1 MIQLVP
7 STLLNSFNLNIPFDA
22 NTSKMLKLLG
32 LSLPND
38 NLNDII
44 TSVGAYLDTKFVAYK
59 NLTLSFAETD
69 FKKLFDITIEKA
81 LLGMFKVNN

>member
-1 MIQLVP
+1 
-7 STLLNSFNLNIPFDA
+7 
-22 NTSKMLKLLG
+22 MLKLLG
-32 LSLPND
+32 ISLPND